1 MWRDERERCNF
12 NVSGCITWRCT
23 ISRGRGWQ
31 GWSSRGGRGAR
42 RRRTGQRG
50 WRRNMRSSYGGG
62 HFGCGSSDLCRRN
75 ILLPHDDQVNA
86 RGQAAE
92 LRQCLHLNRLR

>member
-1 MWRDERERCNF
+1 
-12 NVSGCITWRCT
+12 
-23 ISRGRGWQ
+23 
-31 GWSSRGGRGAR
+31 
-42 RRRTGQRG
+42 
-50 WRRNMRSSYGGG
+50 MRSSYGGG
-62 HFGCGSSDLCRRN
+62 HFGCGSSHLCRRN